1 MKRITFTLFCLLAS
15 LVSYG
20 FAQEVAPLEQAH
32 AHNDYEHERPLYDAL
47 SHGFT
52 SVEADIWLVFDQLFV
67 AHDAHEIQEGKTLQ
81 SLYLDPLRERI
92 AENGGSVY
100 PEGGT
105 LTLLIDIK
113 TNDEATYQALHE
125 VLAQYDDIFT
135 SFTGDQIEEGPVTAI
150 ISGNRPREQMEAQA
164 TRYAGYDGRMDDLGA
179 GDSASFIPLISDNW
193 TKFFTWTGEGEMP
206 QAERQE
212 LERIVETA
220 HANGQRVRF
229 WATPDEAGAAREN
242 LWNVLAEVGVDH
254 LNTDDLAGL
263 ETFLRAR
270 ETMPAQ

>member
-1 MKRITFTLFCLLAS
+1 MKRFISGLFCS
-15 LVSYG
+15 LVFGLLSYG
-20 FAQEVAPLEQAH
+20 LTQEVLPLEQAH

-47 SHGFT
+47 GHGFT
-52 SVEADIWLVFDQLFV
+52 SVEADIWLVFGELFV
-67 AHDAHEIQEGKTLQ
+67 AHDAHELQMGRTLE
-81 SLYLDPLRERI
+81 SLYLEPLRERI
-92 AENGGSVY
+92 TENGGSVY

-113 TNDEATYQALHE
+113 TDGEATYQALHE
-125 VLAQYDDIFT
+125 VLAQYDDILT
-135 SFTGDQIEEGPVTAI
+135 TYTGDQVEEGPVTAI
-150 ISGNRPREQMEAQA
+150 ISGNRPRELMEAQA

-193 TKFFTWTGEGEMP
+193 TKLFTWTGEGEMP

-254 LNTDDLAGL
+254 INTDDLEGL

-270 ETMPAQ
+270 QTPTQ